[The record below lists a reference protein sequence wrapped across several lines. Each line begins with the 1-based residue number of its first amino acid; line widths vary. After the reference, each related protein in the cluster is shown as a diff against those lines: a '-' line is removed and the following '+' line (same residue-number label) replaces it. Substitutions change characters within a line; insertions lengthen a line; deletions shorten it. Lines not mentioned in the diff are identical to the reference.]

1 LALGPRL
8 DLRQSQQLVMTPQ
21 LQQAIKL
28 LQLSNLEL
36 ADYVSGEVERN
47 PLLEVGSNAADT
59 GPAQEGGERG
69 GTATEDGL
77 RDGGTSESAGGDGA
91 GSGSSEADGL
101 VAADKSMASAM
112 DTGGTADS
120 ALDANFETNI
130 YNNDA
135 VSDRPEAPSAG
146 SSSLSYEG
154 AGAIKGGGGFSD
166 DRGIDQTLE
175 GEENLHDFL
184 TRQMAMLLNDPV
196 QRFIAVHLID
206 LVDEGG
212 YVNAQAALDLGPQLD
227 VDAELVENTLCQ
239 LQMLEPAGVFARTLA
254 ECLSRQLM
262 DLDRYDPAMQAL
274 VENLDLLAKRDMPAL
289 RRLCGVDQDDIA
301 DMVREIRAL
310 NPKPG
315 LAYGGVSA
323 QPVVPDIFIKKTR
336 AGTWVVELNSDTLPR
351 VLVNSQYIAELKDVG
366 DDKEAKA
373 FVSECVSNAN
383 WLVKALDQRARTIL
397 KVSTAL
403 VKRQALFFEHGV
415 RFLKPLTLKDI
426 AEEIDMHESTVSR
439 VTNNKFMAC
448 SRGMFELKYF
458 FTSSISAADGGDA
471 HSAESVKFRL
481 KELIDAEAPKKILSD
496 DKLVVLMKAEG
507 IDIARRT
514 VAKYREAMRIP
525 SSVQRRRL
533 KNMGS

>member
-1 LALGPRL
+1 
-8 DLRQSQQLVMTPQ
+8 MTPQ

-28 LQLSNLEL
+28 LQLSNLDL
-36 ADYVSGEVERN
+36 ADYVTQEVERN
-47 PLLEVGSNAADT
+47 PMLEVADPNADS
-59 GPAQEGGERG
+59 GPAQDGGEQG
-69 GTATEDGL
+69 GTATDEGI
-77 RDGGTSESAGGDGA
+77 REGNTGDTA
-91 GSGSSEADGL
+91 NDGL
-101 VAADKSMASAM
+101 VAADKSMESAV
-112 DTGGTADS
+112 DTGTTADS

-135 VSDRPEAPSAG
+135 VSDRADMQSAG

-166 DRGIDQTLE
+166 ERGLDQTLE

-184 TRQMAMLLNDPV
+184 TRQMAVQLSDPIE
-196 QRFIAVHLID
+196 RFIAVHLID

-212 YVNAQAALDLGPQLD
+212 YVNSEAVVEVAPRLG
-227 VDAELVENTLCQ
+227 VDPHQVETTLTS
-239 LQMLEPAGVFARTLA
+239 LQTLEPSGVFARTLS
-254 ECLSRQLM
+254 ECLALQLRE
-262 DLDRYDPAMQAL
+262 LDRYDPAMKAL
-274 VENLDLLAKRDMPAL
+274 VENLDLLAKRDMAAL

-315 LAYGGVSA
+315 LAYGGVSV
-323 QPVVPDIFIKKTR
+323 QPVVPDIFIRKTR
-336 AGTWVVELNSDTLPR
+336 AGTWVVELNSDTLPK
-351 VLVNSQYIAELKDVG
+351 VLVNSQYITELKDMDG
-366 DDKEAKA
+366 DKEAKA
-373 FVSECVSNAN
+373 FVSDCVSNAN

-426 AEEIDMHESTVSR
+426 ADEIDMHESTVSR

-448 SRGMFELKYF
+448 PRGMFELKYF

-471 HSAESVKFRL
+471 HSAESVKYRL
-481 KELIDAEAPKKILSD
+481 KELIDGEDRKKILSD
-496 DKLVVLMKAEG
+496 DKLVILMKAEG

-514 VAKYREAMRIP
+514 VAKYREALRIP

-533 KNMGS
+533 KNMAP